1 MISVFENLTRVRKVP
16 HVKHRQANRC
26 NEAHVRL
33 RTKGLG
39 TREER
44 AIKKRLSLP
53 TKIIHIKMVAHIYL
67 CQINK
72 VCLLFL

>member
-1 MISVFENLTRVRKVP
+1 MISVFENLTTVRKAP
-16 HVKHRQANRC
+16 YVKHRQVRC

-44 AIKKRLSLP
+44 AIKKRLSLS
-53 TKIIHIKMVAHIYL
+53 TKWWHIFICAK
-67 CQINK
+67 
-72 VCLLFL
+72 